1 MVEMDAD
8 AEKVPDLALFVEG
21 EVPNPP
27 LVNFD
32 PDNRIM
38 VFEATAS

>member
-1 MVEMDAD
+1 MEDD
-8 AEKVPDLALFVEG
+8 AEKVPDLALFTEG

-32 PDNRIM
+32 PELRVM